1 VCVFELLV
9 NCCIDYLFCIH
20 FFSIIVTREL
30 VLTATTVY
38 CAMSDQH
45 NIYDNLREDEERSE
59 EGSVMGSD
67 TADFFVDDEAPIR
80 TPGTADVTDILVNT
94 DSDVSSGNKKVN

>member
-1 VCVFELLV
+1 
-9 NCCIDYLFCIH
+9 
-20 FFSIIVTREL
+20 
-30 VLTATTVY
+30 
-38 CAMSDQH
+38 MSDQH

-94 DSDVSSGNKKVN
+94 DSDVSSFLKSPFKKIE

>member
-1 VCVFELLV
+1 MITV
-9 NCCIDYLFCIH
+9 CIH

-94 DSDVSSGNKKVN
+94 DSDVSLLHTYRYRQHGLQ

>member
-1 VCVFELLV
+1 
-9 NCCIDYLFCIH
+9 
-20 FFSIIVTREL
+20 
-30 VLTATTVY
+30 
-38 CAMSDQH
+38 MSDQH

-80 TPGTADVTDILVNT
+80 TPGTADVTDILVNN
-94 DSDVSSGNKKVN
+94 DNDVSIFNTSEHQENQEEATGTLSKCEFRSTVQVTNLESQRLSLA

>member
-1 VCVFELLV
+1 
-9 NCCIDYLFCIH
+9 
-20 FFSIIVTREL
+20 
-30 VLTATTVY
+30 
-38 CAMSDQH
+38 MSDQH

-94 DSDVSSGNKKVN
+94 DSDVSTHMFQYGFLDRSPCVWPVEKRNGCGRCRRL